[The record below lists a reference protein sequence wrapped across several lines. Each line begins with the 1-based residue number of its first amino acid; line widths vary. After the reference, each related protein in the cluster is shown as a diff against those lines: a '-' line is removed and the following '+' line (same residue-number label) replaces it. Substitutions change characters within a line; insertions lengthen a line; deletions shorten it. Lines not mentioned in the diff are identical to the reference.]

1 MSNLFAPG
9 VSADSTVT
17 SDSPWTADTGATFY
31 VNLPDLAA
39 TDFAARLLRL
49 FPRGWL
55 SDAAQTTGG
64 AAYGTFLGIGTPL
77 ASLLS
82 QVLFIANGT
91 RVKTAYGTAL
101 DIISVD
107 YFGPNG
113 LPRNPGE
120 SDASFQK
127 RILQMLLIPRVTRA
141 AIQNAVQIIVG
152 YAPRMAEP
160 WTAGGDCAALD
171 LNSYLGVDGTENI
184 APGRIGDGLDFTGF
198 MDVPIPVSGV
208 TGGYPIY
215 GIDIGA
221 AIDVGTTA
229 LDIASLANNTAP
241 VAGYESQVMAQV
253 QAFKAFGI
261 QVGVRFTASAAL
273 SNTVSG
279 SVLVPQS
286 SNILQQ
292 ENEGISFTMQS
303 WLQAFGVWTE
313 VLPWLASTYITQRGI
328 SFTVTATATA
338 PSVATVGWTAAI
350 FKGPSPTALRVPV
363 KPGQSSIT
371 CVLAIPAGTVP
382 ILMPDWNTVP
392 YVTSTTPASIGVS
405 VSNAGSGNL
414 DIIFLPGSTASVA
427 ASATSVTVNATLP
440 SSYALYATPS
450 WATTLSVAKT
460 PTSFTLTFGTA
471 APVGGGTIY
480 WSAQPN

>member
-1 MSNLFAPG
+1 MSNVFSPG
-9 VSADSTVT
+9 VSADSPNTA
-17 SDSPWTADTGATFY
+17 DGPWTADSGAGFY
-31 VNLPDLAA
+31 VNLPNLAA

-55 SDAAQTTGG
+55 SDSAQAPGG

-77 ASLLS
+77 ASLLA
-82 QVLFIANGT
+82 QTLFIANGI

-120 SDASFQK
+120 SDTSFRT

-141 AIQNAVQIIVG
+141 AIQNAVKILTG
-152 YAPRMAEP
+152 NAPRMAEP

-184 APGRIGDGLDFTGF
+184 APGRIGDALIYTGF
-198 MDVPIPVSGV
+198 MDVSIPVSSV

-221 AIDVGTTA
+221 ALDVGTTA
-229 LDIASLANNTAP
+229 LGIANLATNVTP
-241 VAGYESQVMAQV
+241 VTGYESQVMEQI
-253 QAFKAFGI
+253 QAFKAWGI
-261 QVGVRFTASAAL
+261 TVGVRFTASGAL

-279 SVLVPQS
+279 SVLVPS
-286 SNILQQ
+286 GSTLLQQ
-292 ENEGISFTMQS
+292 ENEGVSFTMQS

-313 VLPWLASTYITQRGI
+313 VLPWQASTYISQRGI
-328 SFTVTATATA
+328 SFTVTASAA
-338 PSVATVGWTAAI
+338 AASASTVGWTAAI
-350 FKGPSPTALRVPV
+350 FKGPTPTALRVPV
-363 KPGQSSIT
+363 KSGQSSLT
-371 CVLAIPAGTVP
+371 CVLAIPDGMVP
-382 ILMPDWNTVP
+382 IIMPDWSTIP
-392 YVTSTTPASIGVS
+392 YVTALTPASIGLS

-414 DIIFLPGSTASVA
+414 DIILMSGSAASVA
-427 ASATSVTVNATLP
+427 ASASSVTVDATLP

-460 PTSFTLTFGTA
+460 GTSFTLTFGTA
-471 APVGGGTIY
+471 APSGGGTVY